1 MPSYG
6 ADPPSVPIHGPLGAD
21 AAGVSLTDG
30 KVVLITVDS
39 VVPWEAKPAAVVDR
53 NSVNRSA
60 WPWVS
65 VPWTEAIVSNWPLGG
80 FPDPPPDPDPDI
92 IRRGERSRR
101 NRAFRRVP
109 DRVRVP
115 DFEGMLVGAALGQ
128 ADRAGVNLAIAAQP
142 VPLPELASSGRW
154 SVADQDPA
162 AGSTRYRDDTVVIYL
177 RHDGGGEAGDREP
190 RNPLPRRHSGHGLH
204 PEPPPPLHR
213 PPGVSSEPPIDI
225 SRSEPRSEH

>member
-1 MPSYG
+1 M
-6 ADPPSVPIHGPLGAD
+6 
-21 AAGVSLTDG
+21 
-30 KVVLITVDS
+30 
-39 VVPWEAKPAAVVDR
+39 R
-53 NSVNRSA
+53 
-60 WPWVS
+60 
-65 VPWTEAIVSNWPLGG
+65 NWPLGG

-142 VPLPELASSGRW
+142 LPLPELASSGRW

-190 RNPLPRRHSGHGLH
+190 RNPLPRRHSRHGL
-204 PEPPPPLHR
+204 PSEPPPPLRR